1 MNLTIDCF
9 KLSLEIIVIR
19 YHFKFFL
26 IWLGFFTLCKNL
38 SLYLSFYLFFVNVK
52 NNESFIFS
60 QKFTPDHVH
69 RTGQLRPQWI
79 HIRWFLL
86 RVRGQTVWPLK
97 VTAWCQY
104 QRLSYDHHRIWTD
117 SKCLFVSA
125 LYTYNQVSTIFHS
138 NFFSQI

>member
-19 YHFKFFL
+19 YHFKKILYFDWAFL
-26 IWLGFFTLCKNL
+26 
-38 SLYLSFYLFFVNVK
+38 LYARIYLYILFFYLFFVNVK

-79 HIRWFLL
+79 HIR
-86 RVRGQTVWPLK
+86 
-97 VTAWCQY
+97 
-104 QRLSYDHHRIWTD
+104 
-117 SKCLFVSA
+117 
-125 LYTYNQVSTIFHS
+125 
-138 NFFSQI
+138 

>member
-19 YHFKFFL
+19 YHLNIFFNL
-26 IWLGFFTLCKNL
+26 IGLFYSMQEFIFIFYFFTYFL
-38 SLYLSFYLFFVNVK
+38 VNVK

-79 HIRWFLL
+79 HIR
-86 RVRGQTVWPLK
+86 
-97 VTAWCQY
+97 
-104 QRLSYDHHRIWTD
+104 
-117 SKCLFVSA
+117 
-125 LYTYNQVSTIFHS
+125 
-138 NFFSQI
+138 

>member
-19 YHFKFFL
+19 YHFKKIFNLIGLFYSMQEFIFISIFL
-26 IWLGFFTLCKNL
+26 FI
-38 SLYLSFYLFFVNVK
+38 FVNVK

-79 HIRWFLL
+79 HIR
-86 RVRGQTVWPLK
+86 
-97 VTAWCQY
+97 
-104 QRLSYDHHRIWTD
+104 
-117 SKCLFVSA
+117 
-125 LYTYNQVSTIFHS
+125 
-138 NFFSQI
+138 